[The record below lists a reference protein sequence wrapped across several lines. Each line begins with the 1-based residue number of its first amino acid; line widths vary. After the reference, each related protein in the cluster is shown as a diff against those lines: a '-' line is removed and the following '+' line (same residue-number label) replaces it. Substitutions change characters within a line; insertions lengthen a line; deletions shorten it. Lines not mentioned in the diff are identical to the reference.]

1 MEKLLERREK
11 ISRIFAPV
19 NSCSHSIMVLTAPAS
34 LLSISPIIILSVL
47 FDFFRTIRIS
57 YKHNNIFVFIE
68 DIVFFLISTFL
79 TFMFL
84 MARCNGEFRTY
95 VISAIL
101 IGFFIY
107 RITLSKIV
115 LPTSVIITKFF
126 IRLFGKIFLL
136 FQKSVSLTV
145 KNTKKLLKIRGR
157 NKKTLER

>member
-1 MEKLLERREK
+1 MWEITVKSQ
-11 ISRIFAPV
+11 I
-19 NSCSHSIMVLTAPAS
+19 LTFFYAVT
-34 LLSISPIIILSVL
+34 LGIILSVL

-126 IRLFGKIFLL
+126 IRLFGKFFLL

>member
-1 MEKLLERREK
+1 MWEITVKSQILPFFYAVTLG
-11 ISRIFAPV
+11 
-19 NSCSHSIMVLTAPAS
+19 
-34 LLSISPIIILSVL
+34 IILSVL

-107 RITLSKIV
+107 RITLSKII

-126 IRLFGKIFLL
+126 IRLFGKFFLL

>member
-1 MEKLLERREK
+1 MWEITVKSQ
-11 ISRIFAPV
+11 I
-19 NSCSHSIMVLTAPAS
+19 LTFFYAVT
-34 LLSISPIIILSVL
+34 LGIILSVL

-107 RITLSKIV
+107 RITLSKII

>member
-1 MEKLLERREK
+1 MWEITVKSQ
-11 ISRIFAPV
+11 I
-19 NSCSHSIMVLTAPAS
+19 LTFFYAVT
-34 LLSISPIIILSVL
+34 LGIILSVL

-68 DIVFFLISTFL
+68 DIIFFLISTFL
-79 TFMFL
+79 TFMYL

>member
-1 MEKLLERREK
+1 MWEITVKSQ
-11 ISRIFAPV
+11 I
-19 NSCSHSIMVLTAPAS
+19 LTFFYAVT
-34 LLSISPIIILSVL
+34 LGIIISVL

-107 RITLSKIV
+107 RITLSKII

>member
-1 MEKLLERREK
+1 MWEITVKSQ
-11 ISRIFAPV
+11 I
-19 NSCSHSIMVLTAPAS
+19 LTFFYAVI
-34 LLSISPIIILSVL
+34 LGFILSVL
-47 FDFFRTIRIS
+47 FDFLRTIRIS

-107 RITLSKIV
+107 RITLSKII

>member
-1 MEKLLERREK
+1 MWEITVKAQ
-11 ISRIFAPV
+11 I
-19 NSCSHSIMVLTAPAS
+19 LTFFYAVT
-34 LLSISPIIILSVL
+34 LGIILSVL

-136 FQKSVSLTV
+136 FRKSISITV

>member
-1 MEKLLERREK
+1 MWEITVKSQ
-11 ISRIFAPV
+11 I
-19 NSCSHSIMVLTAPAS
+19 LTFFYAVT
-34 LLSISPIIILSVL
+34 LGVILSVL

-107 RITLSKIV
+107 RITLSKII
-115 LPTSVIITKFF
+115 LPMSVIITKFF

-145 KNTKKLLKIRGR
+145 KNTKKLLKIRCR

>member
-1 MEKLLERREK
+1 MWEITVKSQ
-11 ISRIFAPV
+11 I
-19 NSCSHSIMVLTAPAS
+19 LTFFYAVT
-34 LLSISPIIILSVL
+34 LGIILSVL
-47 FDFFRTIRIS
+47 FDFFKTIRIS

-115 LPTSVIITKFF
+115 LPTSVVITKFF

-136 FQKSVSLTV
+136 FRKSISLTV

>member
-1 MEKLLERREK
+1 MWEITVKSQ
-11 ISRIFAPV
+11 I
-19 NSCSHSIMVLTAPAS
+19 LTFFYAVT
-34 LLSISPIIILSVL
+34 LGIILSVL

-107 RITLSKIV
+107 RITLSKII

-145 KNTKKLLKIRGR
+145 KNTKKLLKIRG
-157 NKKTLER
+157 

>member
-1 MEKLLERREK
+1 MWEITVKSQ
-11 ISRIFAPV
+11 I
-19 NSCSHSIMVLTAPAS
+19 LTFFYAVT
-34 LLSISPIIILSVL
+34 LGIILSVL
-47 FDFFRTIRIS
+47 FDFFKTIRIS

-136 FQKSVSLTV
+136 FRKSISLTV

>member
-1 MEKLLERREK
+1 MWEITVKSQ
-11 ISRIFAPV
+11 I
-19 NSCSHSIMVLTAPAS
+19 LTFFYAVT
-34 LLSISPIIILSVL
+34 LGIILSVL

-79 TFMFL
+79 TFMYL

-136 FQKSVSLTV
+136 FRKSISITV

>member
-1 MEKLLERREK
+1 MWEITVK
-11 ISRIFAPV
+11 SQIFTFFYALILGV
-19 NSCSHSIMVLTAPAS
+19 V
-34 LLSISPIIILSVL
+34 LSVF
-47 FDFFRTIRIS
+47 FDFFRIIRIS

-84 MARCNGEFRTY
+84 MSRCNGEFRTY

-107 RITLSKIV
+107 RISLSKII

-126 IRLFGKIFLL
+126 IKLFGKIFLL
-136 FQKSVSLTV
+136 FKKSVSLTV